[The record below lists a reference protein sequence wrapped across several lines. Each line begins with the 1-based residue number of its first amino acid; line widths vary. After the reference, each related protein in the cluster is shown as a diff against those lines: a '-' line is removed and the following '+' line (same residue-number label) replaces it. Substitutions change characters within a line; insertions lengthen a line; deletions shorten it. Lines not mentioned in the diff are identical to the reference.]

1 MTESLLYLEC
11 RSGISGD
18 MTVAALLDLGADEN
32 KLRRALDSLPLQG
45 YSWTVSRVRPHG
57 LAACDFDVRLDSEAH
72 GHTHHESGKEHS
84 RHDHSHPH
92 EHRNLDDIF
101 RIIEQ
106 GDLTPRARETAKKI
120 FTLTAEA
127 EAQAHGVPL
136 SEVHFHE
143 VGAVDSIVDIVAA
156 AVCLDDLNIREAVIS
171 ELSEG
176 SGFVECQHG
185 LLPVPVPAVVNIAAA
200 AGLTLRPS
208 ETNGEMVTPTGAAIA
223 AALKTREKL
232 PPAFRILKTG
242 LGAGKRDYGRP
253 NVLRALL
260 IEPAAPEKED
270 SAVWLLETNID
281 DATGEQLGWAME
293 KIFEAGALDVHYLPA
308 FMKKNRPGWVL
319 RVMASD
325 EALERVEEAVFKSTT
340 TIGLRRSRLDRTC
353 LERENLSVALPF
365 GKADVKKCTFGAS
378 VFFAPEYES
387 VKRLAA
393 ETGMNFTTVFNAV
406 KQAAEEK

>member
-1 MTESLLYLEC
+1 MTEPVLYLEC

-32 KLRRALDSLPLQG
+32 KLRRALDSLPLHG

-57 LAACDFDVRLDSEAH
+57 LAACDFDVRLDSEPH
-72 GHTHHESGKEHS
+72 GHGHHGSGGEHS
-84 RHDHSHPH
+84 HEHSHHVH
-92 EHRNLDDIF
+92 EHRHLDDVF

-106 GDLTPRARETAKKI
+106 GDLTPRARETARKI
-120 FTLTAEA
+120 FTLVAEA

-136 SEVHFHE
+136 KEVHFHE

-156 AVCLDDLNIREAVIS
+156 AVCLDDLDIRETVVS

-185 LLPVPVPAVVNIAAA
+185 LLPVPVPAVVNIVSS

-208 ETNGEMVTPTGAAIA
+208 DTAGEMVTPTGAAIA
-223 AALKTREKL
+223 AALKTRDKL

-242 LGAGKRDYGRP
+242 IGAGKRDYGRP

-260 IEPAAPEKED
+260 IEPAAAEKAD

-281 DATGEQLGWAME
+281 DATGEQLGLAME

-319 RVMASD
+319 RVMAA
-325 EALERVEEAVFKSTT
+325 EEMLERVEEAVFKSTT

-353 LERENLSVALPF
+353 LERESLRVSLPF
-365 GKADVKKCTFGAS
+365 GTADVKKCSFGAS

-393 ETGMNFTTVFNAV
+393 ETGLDFKTVFNAV
-406 KQAAEEK
+406 RQAAEKK

>member
-32 KLRRALDSLPLQG
+32 KLRRALESLPVQG

-57 LAACDFDVRLDSEAH
+57 LAACDFDVRPDSDPH
-72 GHTHHESGKEHS
+72 GHAS
-84 RHDHSHPH
+84 HDHGREPSREHRHHAH
-92 EHRNLDDIF
+92 EHRRLNDIF

-106 GDLTPRARETAKKI
+106 GDLTPRARETARKI
-120 FTLTAEA
+120 FTLVAEA
-127 EAQAHGVPL
+127 EAKAHGIPVE
-136 SEVHFHE
+136 EVHFHE
-143 VGAVDSIVDIVAA
+143 VGAIDSIVDIVAA
-156 AVCLDDLNIREAVIS
+156 AVCLDDLDIREAVVS

-185 LLPVPVPAVVNIAAA
+185 LLPVPVPAVVNIVSS

-208 ETNGEMVTPTGAAIA
+208 DTAGEMVTPTGAAIA
-223 AALKTREKL
+223 AALKTRDKL

-242 LGAGKRDYGRP
+242 IGAGKRDFGRP

-260 IEPAAPEKED
+260 IEPAAAEKTD

-281 DATGEQLGWAME
+281 DATGEQLGLAME

-319 RVMASD
+319 RVMAAD
-325 EALERVEEAVFKSTT
+325 ERLERVEEAVFKSTT

-353 LERENLSVALPF
+353 LERESLRVCLPF
-365 GKADVKKCTFGAS
+365 GTADVKKCSFGDS

-393 ETGMNFTTVFNAV
+393 GTGMDFKTVFDAV